1 MTARPAG
8 GPSSCRLMHS
18 HRPLAT
24 VVGVALQ
31 QAIQIRPPTPAGR
44 PWLVTAAVG
53 ACAALAALT
62 MARWSFPHGGA
73 AGQGILVA
81 VALGS
86 PVATL
91 RRWPP
96 AAVAA
101 MAIATAAN
109 CLCLAWSGQIVLPLA
124 AMLGLA
130 MYIAAA
136 RLGRRRSLAL
146 ALAASA
152 ALGGV
157 LAYVA
162 FTMHMA
168 PVLGDAVVLFI
179 PLTAAWFIGDSS
191 AARRRYLAG
200 LAGLAER
207 ERAAEAERARQAV
220 REERVR
226 IAREMHDVV
235 AHTLAVITVQ
245 AGVASRLAARQP
257 GEAHA
262 ALESIETIGRTA
274 QEELRVVLGLLRDED
289 AGAAALAPMP
299 RLADLHELADT
310 VRTSGTPVELDV
322 SGTDRHL
329 SPALQLSI
337 YRVVQEGLTN
347 VVKHVP
353 GGRATVGLAVSASE
367 VRLVVA
373 DDGGPGGRAAC
384 PEGNVPRLAGSGLG
398 IVGMRERVGA
408 FGGSLHAGP
417 LPGGGFKVTAT
428 VPVEGTA

>member
-1 MTARPAG
+1 
-8 GPSSCRLMHS
+8 
-18 HRPLAT
+18 
-24 VVGVALQ
+24 VA
-31 QAIQIRPPTPAGR
+31 
-44 PWLVTAAVG
+44 AAVG
-53 ACAALAALT
+53 ACAALAMLA
-62 MARWSFPHGGA
+62 MARWRFPHGSV
-73 AGQGILVA
+73 AGQGLLLA
-81 VALGS
+81 VAFGS
-86 PVATL
+86 PVAAL
-91 RRWPP
+91 RRWRP

-101 MAIATAAN
+101 MAATTAAN

-130 MYIAAA
+130 MYFATA

-152 ALGGV
+152 AIGGM

-162 FTMHMA
+162 FTMRLA
-168 PVLGDAVVLFI
+168 PVLGDAIVVFV
-179 PLTAAWFIGDSS
+179 PLAAAWFIGDSS
-191 AARRRYLAG
+191 AARKRYLEG

-226 IAREMHDVV
+226 IAREMHDLV

-245 AGVASRLAARQP
+245 AGVANRLAARRP
-257 GEAHA
+257 DEARA
-262 ALESIETIGRTA
+262 ALESIEAIGRTA
-274 QEELRVVLGLLRDED
+274 QEELRVVLGLLRDD
-289 AGAAALAPMP
+289 GAGAVALEPMP

-310 VRTSGTPVELDV
+310 IRASGTPVELDV

-353 GGRATVGLAVSASE
+353 GAKARVGLAVCAGELHLE
-367 VRLVVA
+367 VT

-384 PEGNVPRLAGSGLG
+384 PEGIALRLAGPGLG

-408 FGGSLHAGP
+408 FGGSLDAGP
-417 LPGGGFKVTAT
+417 LPGGGFKVTAM
-428 VPVEGTA
+428 VPVQGTA